1 MAAEAGQL
9 LRQPVE
15 GEAQRRLD
23 HDLCAGDD
31 DGDGG
36 PVPRPP
42 QYLRHGQDQG
52 LLLQIVR
59 GLEDCVAGKIYQTL
73 EISLPTFVQLLTL
86 VRVSP

>member
-9 LRQPVE
+9 LRHPVE

-42 QYLRHGQDQG
+42 QDLRHGQDQG

-59 GLEDCVAGKIYQTL
+59 GLEDCVARKIYLTL
-73 EISLPTFVQLLTL
+73 EISLPTFVQLLT
-86 VRVSP
+86 